1 MANFHIDNGLEEYT
15 IIEDKV
21 RSMILTGLVDTILDH
36 TRLSYD
42 NDKLILDSLGDAA
55 VMLLV
60 KTFFTEEYD
69 NRYDELRAEA
79 EKKEQKASEELK
91 EVVENV

>member
-42 NDKLILDSLGDAA
+42 NDKLILDPLGDSA